1 MFLFLLRTLIL
12 GIKKEWDS
20 LYPYYSVYTDM
31 LIDATDSFDLR
42 LSISNI
48 QVLTWYMLQTQ
59 ILSVG

>member
-20 LYPYYSVYTDM
+20 LYPHYSVYTDM

-42 LSISNI
+42 LSIFNI
-48 QVLTWYMLQTQ
+48 QVLT
-59 ILSVG
+59 